1 MKKFLLDLEVKSKT
15 WLNSAYVLLVLTSP
29 DKLPPILPGQFVEV
43 RVDGSPATFLRRPI
57 SVHQVDYT
65 RNELWLLVQ
74 VVGDGSRHLA
84 ELEAGDML
92 NVILPLGNGFS
103 LPPDKDARLL
113 LVGGGCG
120 VAPLLYL
127 GAYLRQHGYKRCGF
141 LLGAKR
147 EEDLLQ
153 LDEYSRY
160 GQVYTTTEDGSHG
173 VQGFVTQHP
182 VMHEP
187 GIDLI
192 YACGPTPM
200 MKAVARLAREAGIA
214 CEVSLENTMACGLGA
229 CLCCVTD
236 TVEGHVCVCTEG
248 PVFNIDKL
256 KWQI

>member
-1 MKKFLLDLEVKSKT
+1 MKKFLLDLEVKSKA
-15 WLNSAYVLLVLTSP
+15 WLNPAYALLVLTSP

-57 SVHQVDYT
+57 SVHQVDYEK
-65 RNELWLLVQ
+65 NELWLLVQ
-74 VVGDGSRHLA
+74 VVGDGSRRLA
-84 ELEAGDML
+84 GLEAGDVL

-103 LPPDKDARLL
+103 LPPRKDARVL

-120 VAPLLYL
+120 IAPLLYL
-127 GAYLRQHGYKRCGF
+127 GAYLRQQGYVRCDF
-141 LLGAKR
+141 LLGAR
-147 EEDLLQ
+147 TAADLLQ
-153 LDEYSRY
+153 LDEYRRY
-160 GQVYTTTEDGSHG
+160 GQVFTTTEDGSHG
-173 VQGFVTQHP
+173 ERGFVTHHP
-182 VMHEP
+182 VMHEG
-187 GIDLI
+187 GIDMI

-236 TVEGHVCVCTEG
+236 TTEGHVCVCTEG
-248 PVFNIDKL
+248 PVFNINKL

>member
-84 ELEAGDML
+84 GLEAGDML

-127 GAYLRQHGYKRCGF
+127 G
-141 LLGAKR
+141 
-147 EEDLLQ
+147 
-153 LDEYSRY
+153 
-160 GQVYTTTEDGSHG
+160 
-173 VQGFVTQHP
+173 
-182 VMHEP
+182 
-187 GIDLI
+187 
-192 YACGPTPM
+192 
-200 MKAVARLAREAGIA
+200 RLARRAGLRDA
-214 CEVSLENTMACGLGA
+214 APRDARTGDRPDLRLRPHPHDESGGTPGARGRHRLRSVAGEHHGMRPRGLPVLRDRHRGGT
-229 CLCCVTD
+229 CVRVHRRT
-236 TVEGHVCVCTEG
+236 G
-248 PVFNIDKL
+248 I
-256 KWQI
+256 